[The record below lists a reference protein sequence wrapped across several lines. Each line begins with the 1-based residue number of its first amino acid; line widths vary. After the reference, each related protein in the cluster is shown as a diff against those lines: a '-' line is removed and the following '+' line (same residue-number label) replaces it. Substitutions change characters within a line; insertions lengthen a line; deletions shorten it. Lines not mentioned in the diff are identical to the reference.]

1 MARTTSS
8 WREVLSKSSSEFTTV
23 IVPVFLSI
31 ANDAEDPSDGRE
43 KDRSP
48 GCVRAITEVTLWPFR
63 ADSGTETHATK
74 AWPSKS
80 SGQLR
85 GAAAGAVVVQH

>member
-1 MARTTSS
+1 MNNFDTESVARTTSS

-43 KDRSP
+43 NDRSP

-63 ADSGTETHATK
+63 ADSAHV
-74 AWPSKS
+74 PLSHNI
-80 SGQLR
+80 L
-85 GAAAGAVVVQH
+85 